1 MTRLWPVTLVLCVLG
16 CGGEADVQPL
26 RIFHA
31 AGLTPVLD
39 AVREDCRGDLGIELM
54 TEGSGSQVAC
64 RKVSELGRD
73 CDLVMVAD
81 PALIAEL
88 LPGYCSW
95 RLDFASDEVVLGV
108 GLRAPNAD
116 LAEKD
121 WPAALLA
128 PHVRLG
134 RVDENQGPI
143 GYRALLVWRLQEM
156 QGMPG
161 LCERL
166 LARTAM
172 VVDDVGHLTPLLR
185 NGDLDYGFV
194 YRSIC
199 IAQDVR
205 YISLDPT
212 INLGSPDV
220 DYSAATVTYR
230 KLKAGAPED
239 VVAQGAPVTWALSIP
254 DRGANDAL
262 ARRFIDYLLR
272 RKADVLDVNGFRPIR
287 PACFYGPRDRIGDLR
302 GVATYTGDLQ

>member
-1 MTRLWPVTLVLCVLG
+1 
-16 CGGEADVQPL
+16 VQPL

-31 AGLTPVLD
+31 AGLTPVLE
-39 AVREDCRGDLGIELM
+39 AVREDCRADLGIELM

-81 PALIAEL
+81 AGLIAGL
-88 LPGYCSW
+88 LTGHCSW

-116 LAEKD
+116 RAEKD
-121 WPAALLA
+121 WPGALLE
-128 PHVRLG
+128 PGVRLG

-143 GYRALLVWRLQEM
+143 GYRALLVWELREM

-161 LCERL
+161 LSEEL

-172 VVDDVGHLTPLLR
+172 VVDDVGRLTPLLR
-185 NGDLDYGFV
+185 NGELDYGFV

-205 YISLDPT
+205 YIGLDPS
-212 INLGSPDV
+212 INLGSPDA

-230 KLKAGAPED
+230 KLKAGTPED
-239 VVAQGAPVTWALSIP
+239 VVVRGAPVTWALSIP
-254 DRGANDAL
+254 DRGANGAL
-262 ARRFIDYLLR
+262 ARRFVDYLLR
-272 RKADVLDVNGFRPIR
+272 EKADVLEVNGFRPIR
-287 PACFYGPRDRIGDLR
+287 PARFYGPRDRLGDFSGL
-302 GVATYTGDLQ
+302 AAHTGDLQ